1 MSDMA
6 SPPTMIDD
14 RLFASHHQNA
24 NRVFDTKTF
33 RAFFPERNS
42 VYFWKNFTFVFDVDS
57 RCKFAFRSKTMQV
70 DLSNWS
76 PVAARTEGENTPK
89 TFSCNVNLI
98 QAPDV
103 NLSLKSIVQ
112 PSPSLFSDQT
122 IHDDVRHSV

>member
-6 SPPTMIDD
+6 SLPTMIDD

-42 VYFWKNFTFVFDVDS
+42 DFFFKKQKFTFVFDVDS
-57 RCKFAFRSKTMQV
+57 RCKFAFRSETMQV

-76 PVAARTEGENTPK
+76 PVAARTEGK
-89 TFSCNVNLI
+89 I
-98 QAPDV
+98 
-103 NLSLKSIVQ
+103 LKKHFLATSI
-112 PSPSLFSDQT
+112 
-122 IHDDVRHSV
+122 